1 MARITAGPQ
10 VAWDEGQHERID
22 DRMWFSPW
30 HGIAAHRPLGAIMR
44 VRKAVYE
51 ASSGFRAKANGVILE
66 EPTRDEGITA

>member
-1 MARITAGPQ
+1 
-10 VAWDEGQHERID
+10 
-22 DRMWFSPW
+22 MWFSPW

-66 EPTRDEGITA
+66 EPTRDEGIAA